1 MCREIN
7 KTYRS
12 VIVLILYSLLC
23 LNHYTH
29 TILNSYSHNLAS
41 SPSVEDDVDFADSG
55 GGIDTDVYMD
65 VECACKSI
73 EGVNALDAFQ
83 RLEDTT
89 GAVEGN
95 DEMDMGELVG
105 AAIASPLDTAAI
117 DAAVEACN
125 NINVGGDGVALVSDK
140 KVVGGINVLDDA
152 TIVRKCSK
160 LGLSELCHV
169 IGVAS
174 TNVSVVFNI
183 FRACTKLYDGGIKDE
198 QFVVARSK
206 LSGVQVMYCKSSRTG
221 YIGEEE
227 LHLSDEDLQ
236 MPDEED
242 SAEQELDIDWSKNFW
257 EIALSDSTK
266 SAPSADRFENLVNV
280 EPHLVQEHMIYGKE
294 STQVSVLLCHPFY
307 SVMMSVVLAILTCM
321 CFSSFYIVILRIINP
336 SSVEKAVIRYLQQGR
351 PRLDTTET

>member
-1 MCREIN
+1 M
-7 KTYRS
+7 
-12 VIVLILYSLLC
+12 
-23 LNHYTH
+23 
-29 TILNSYSHNLAS
+29 
-41 SPSVEDDVDFADSG
+41 DFADSG

-65 VECACKSI
+65 APGI
-73 EGVNALDAFQ
+73 
-83 RLEDTT
+83 
-89 GAVEGN
+89 VEGN

-117 DAAVEACN
+117 DAPVEACN
-125 NINVGGDGVALVSDK
+125 NINAGGDGVTQVFDK

-160 LGLSELCHV
+160 LGLSELCHA
-169 IGVAS
+169 IGVVS
-174 TNVSVVFNI
+174 TNVSAVFNI

-206 LSGVQVMYCKSSRTG
+206 LSGVQVIYCKASRTG
-221 YIGEEE
+221 YIADEE

-236 MPDEED
+236 IPEEED
-242 SAEQELDIDWSKNFW
+242 SAEQELDIDWSKYLW
-257 EIALSDSTK
+257 EIALSNSTK
-266 SAPSADRFENLVNV
+266 PSPSADRFDNLVNV

-307 SVMMSVVLAILTCM
+307 SVMMSVALAILTYC

-336 SSVEKAVIRYLQQGR
+336 SSVERAEIRYLPQG
-351 PRLDTTET
+351 PPHLDTTET